1 MWFFDSVKLV
11 SDIILRRYTSP
22 AGILHL
28 GEIMRKIV
36 FEETM
41 DGICIDRI
49 IRNYEY
55 NMPSKHVHDEYE
67 IYYLLEGER
76 YYFIENQTY
85 LVKEGS
91 LVFINKGQIHK
102 TGVAGGKSYHDR
114 ILIELKAEPFQTFL
128 QTTCGI
134 SLSQFFSSNY
144 GVLKLDLNGQHY
156 VKSLLLGIADE
167 LHQKQPH
174 YNTMAMMK
182 LSSLLIFALR
192 SNLKENTGLTSD
204 LAMTAKHKKVSEVAS
219 YIMSHSTEARS
230 LDDLAKRF
238 FISKCYLSRIFKEV
252 TSFTVSEYININ
264 RIQKAQQLLID
275 TDLSITDIAAA
286 LGYESITYFEKVF
299 SNFTETSPLKYRKQY
314 RKMTQPIRDKKT
326 EQEGSR

>member
-1 MWFFDSVKLV
+1 M
-11 SDIILRRYTSP
+11 RR
-22 AGILHL
+22 
-28 GEIMRKIV
+28 IV

-49 IRNYEY
+49 IRDYEY
-55 NMPSKHVHDEYE
+55 NMPTKHVHDEYE

-91 LVFINKGQIHK
+91 IVFINKGQIHK
-102 TGVAGGKSYHDR
+102 TGVAGKSYHDR

-128 QTTCGI
+128 LSSCQI
-134 SLSQFFSSNY
+134 SLPEFFSSNY
-144 GVLKLDLNGQHY
+144 GVIKLDNNGQHY
-156 VKSLLLGIADE
+156 VKSLLLGMADE

-174 YNTMAMMK
+174 YTAMAMMK
-182 LSSLLIFALR
+182 LCSLLVYALR
-192 SNLKENTGLTSD
+192 RNMHDNPEQVSNLAK
-204 LAMTAKHKKVSEVAS
+204 TAKHKKVSEVAS
-219 YIMSHSTEARS
+219 YIMTHSTEARS

-238 FISKCYLSRIFKEV
+238 YISKCYLSRIFKEV

-264 RIQKAQQLLID
+264 RIQKAQQMLLE
-275 TDLSITDIAAA
+275 TDLSITEISAS

-299 SNFTETSPLKYRKQY
+299 SNFTETSPLKYRKKY
-314 RKMTQPIRDKKT
+314 RKTAQPMRDKKT
-326 EQEGSR
+326 EPEGDAAK

>member
-1 MWFFDSVKLV
+1 M
-11 SDIILRRYTSP
+11 RR
-22 AGILHL
+22 
-28 GEIMRKIV
+28 IV

-49 IRNYEY
+49 IRDYEY
-55 NMPSKHVHDEYE
+55 NMPTKHVHDEYE

-91 LVFINKGQIHK
+91 IVFINRGQIHK
-102 TGVAGGKSYHDR
+102 TGVAGKSYHDR

-128 QTTCGI
+128 LSSCGI
-134 SLSQFFSSNY
+134 SLSEFFSSNY
-144 GVLKLDLNGQHY
+144 GVIKLDNNGQHY
-156 VKSLLLGIADE
+156 VKSLLLGMADE

-174 YNTMAMMK
+174 YTAMAMMK
-182 LSSLLIFALR
+182 LCSLLVYALR
-192 SNLKENTGLTSD
+192 RNTHDTTEQVSNLAK
-204 LAMTAKHKKVSEVAS
+204 TAKHKKVSEVAS
-219 YIMSHSTEARS
+219 FIMANSTEVKS

-264 RIQKAQQLLID
+264 RIQKAQQMLLE
-275 TDLSITDIAAA
+275 TDLSITEISAS

-299 SNFTETSPLKYRKQY
+299 SNFTETSPLKYRKKY
-314 RKMTQPIRDKKT
+314 KKTAQPMRDKKT
-326 EQEGSR
+326 EPEGVTTKSKI

>member
-1 MWFFDSVKLV
+1 M
-11 SDIILRRYTSP
+11 RR
-22 AGILHL
+22 
-28 GEIMRKIV
+28 IV

-49 IRNYEY
+49 IRDYEY
-55 NMPSKHVHDEYE
+55 NMPTKHVHDEYE

-91 LVFINKGQIHK
+91 IVFINKGQIHK
-102 TGVAGGKSYHDR
+102 TGVAGKSYHDR

-128 QTTCGI
+128 LSSCGI
-134 SLSQFFSSNY
+134 SLSDFFSSNY
-144 GVLKLDLNGQHY
+144 GVIKLDNNGQHY
-156 VKSLLLGIADE
+156 VKSLLLGMADE

-174 YNTMAMMK
+174 YTAMAMMK
-182 LSSLLIFALR
+182 LCSLLVYALR
-192 SNLKENTGLTSD
+192 RTTHDNTEQVSNLAK
-204 LAMTAKHKKVSEVAS
+204 TAKHKKVSEVAS
-219 YIMSHSTEARS
+219 FIMANSTEVKS

-264 RIQKAQQLLID
+264 RIQKAQQMLLE
-275 TDLSITDIAAA
+275 TDLSITEISAS

-299 SNFTETSPLKYRKQY
+299 SNFTETSPLKYRKKY
-314 RKMTQPIRDKKT
+314 KKTNQPMRDKKT
-326 EQEGSR
+326 EPEGVATKS